1 MSSAASGDPATPALF
16 APLALRGVTFRN
28 RIVVTPMCQYA
39 SADGFANRWH
49 RSHHGR
55 FALGGV
61 GGALLESTGVTA
73 DGRITP
79 GCLGIYDDAHVAG
92 LTEIVG
98 IYHDQHIPVGIQL
111 NHAGRKGSA
120 HVPLDGAAPIGAGDP
135 RGWPLV
141 APSAIAL
148 NEKWPVPRAMTDGE
162 IAALID
168 DFESAAR
175 RAVAA
180 GFDFIEIHGAH
191 GYLLHSFVSP
201 ITNHRDDDWGGD
213 RERRMRLPVEIARR
227 LRSSVPAD
235 MPIFYR
241 ASVIDG
247 VEGGFTI
254 EDMVALAIELRAA
267 GVDLI
272 DCSSGGI
279 NGASGNSTVKP
290 HPGYLVP
297 FADRIRREAAM
308 PTMAVGLIIE
318 PQQAEAIIAGGQA
331 DLVAM
336 GRQLI
341 AEPSFAYRAAT
352 ELGLADPQSVLP
364 ASYGF
369 FLRRRRIDERS
380 S

>member
-1 MSSAASGDPATPALF
+1 MSSTPSGDSPTPALF
-16 APLALRGVTFRN
+16 TPLVLRGVTFRN

-39 SADGFANRWH
+39 SVDGFAGRWH

-79 GCLGIYDDAHVAG
+79 GCLGIYDDAHIEG
-92 LTEIVG
+92 LTEIVA
-98 IYHDQHIPVGIQL
+98 IYHDQGIPVGIQL

-120 HVPLDGAAPIGAGDP
+120 DVPLDGAAPIAPGDP

-148 NEKWPVPRAMTDGE
+148 NENWPTPRALTGAE
-162 IAALID
+162 IEAVID
-168 DFESAAR
+168 AFEAAAR

-180 GFDFIEIHGAH
+180 GFDFVEIHGAH

-201 ITNHRDDDWGGD
+201 ITNQRDDAWGGD

-227 LRSSVPAD
+227 LRAAVPAD

-241 ASVIDG
+241 ASVVDGIDG
-247 VEGGFTI
+247 GLSI
-254 EDMVALAIELRAA
+254 EDTIALAAALRDA

-297 FADRIRREAAM
+297 FADRLRREAGI
-308 PTMAVGLIIE
+308 PTMAVGLIVD
-318 PQQAEAIIAGGQA
+318 PGQADAVIAEGHA

-352 ELGLADPQSVLP
+352 DLGLADPQQVLP

-369 FLRRRRIDERS
+369 FLRRRRIDERKG
-380 S
+380 